1 MKAALD
7 AIIQRD
13 QAEYLERLH
22 PQTDSLLREME
33 QYGGSTMSPVLIGK
47 SQRSWKSLHV
57 QSMRNGHSRSAWRSV
72 IRPPISLAPLVMAA

>member
-33 QYGGSTMSPVLIGK
+33 QYGGQHNVPSADQGS
-47 SQRSWKSLHV
+47 
-57 QSMRNGHSRSAWRSV
+57 RNVRGNHCTCNQCETGTRDRHGNRLYDHPSRSRRW
-72 IRPPISLAPLVMAA
+72 

>member
-33 QYGGSTMSPVLIGK
+33 QYGGSTMSPVLIG
-47 SQRSWKSLHV
+47 SCNVRGNHCTCNQCETGTRDRHGDRLYDHP
-57 QSMRNGHSRSAWRSV
+57 SRSRRW
-72 IRPPISLAPLVMAA
+72 